1 MIAKYL
7 KLLGPGFAVAATGV
21 GAGDL
26 VAASV
31 AGAKYGTVILWAAIF
46 GALIK
51 FALNE
56 GVSRWQLAT
65 GTSILEGWVSKFHP
79 VVSWYFMVYLVLWSF
94 IVAAAL
100 ASACG
105 LAGHALYDGLSV
117 PAWAAIH
124 SVIAFLLV
132 YFGRY
137 NFFETL
143 MKIFIGMMFV
153 TVLACAWMVDPE
165 WSEILPALVVPAL
178 PDGSAKFLLGIL
190 WGVGGSV
197 TLLSYGYWIREKGWK
212 GKEYVEATRIDLG
225 TAYLFTGLF
234 AAAMMIVAAEVSPTL
249 VTGDRMALEVANR
262 IGELIGTTGKWTFL
276 IGFWGAVFTS
286 MLGVWQ
292 GVPYL
297 FADFASIRRE
307 KRGKSPL
314 PLDNSS
320 LHYKVFLAYLAFPP
334 LLLLL
339 FGRPVWVVV
348 TYAIIGAFFMP
359 FLAGTALIMN
369 NRRDWV
375 GELKNGWLMN
385 GLLVVSLAV
394 FGYLCF
400 VELGDVIR

>member
-1 MIAKYL
+1 MNSKYF

-31 AGAKYGTVILWAAIF
+31 AGARYGTIILWAGVF
-46 GALIK
+46 GAIIK

-65 GTSILEGWVSKFHP
+65 GTTVLEGWVSKFHP
-79 VVSWYFMVYLVLWSF
+79 AVSWYFMVYLVLWSF

-105 LAGHALYDGLSV
+105 LAGHALYGGLSV
-117 PAWAAIH
+117 PAWATIH

-153 TVLACAWMVDPE
+153 TVLACAWMVDPA
-165 WSEILPALVVPAL
+165 WSEILPSLVVPAL
-178 PDGSAKFLLGIL
+178 PEGSAKFLLGVL
-190 WGVGGSV
+190 GGVGGSV

-212 GKEYVEATRIDLG
+212 GKESLPATQLDLG

-234 AAAMMIVAAEVSPTL
+234 AVAMMIVAAEVSPTL

-276 IGFWGAVFTS
+276 VGFWGAVFTS

-297 FADFASIRRE
+297 FADFVSM
-307 KRGKSPL
+307 RGWKHGATVVPVSTTSRAYRWYL
-314 PLDNSS
+314 
-320 LHYKVFLAYLAFPP
+320 VYLAFPP
-334 LLLLL
+334 LVLLL
-339 FGRPVWVVV
+339 FGKPVWIVM
-348 TYAIIGAFFMP
+348 TYAIVGAFFMP
-359 FLAGTALIMN
+359 FLAGMLLWMN
-369 NRRDWV
+369 NRKSWV
-375 GELKNGWLMN
+375 GDAKNPWRLN
-385 GLLVVSLAV
+385 ALLLISLGV
-394 FGYLCF
+394 FGYLCV
-400 VELGDVIR
+400 VEITDALQ

>member
-1 MIAKYL
+1 MNFKYL

-31 AGAKYGTVILWAAIF
+31 AGAKYGTMILWAGVF
-46 GALIK
+46 GAIIK
-51 FALNE
+51 FVLNE
-56 GVSRWQLAT
+56 AVSRWQLAT
-65 GTSILEGWVSKFHP
+65 GTTILEGWVEKFHP
-79 VVSWYFMVYLVLWSF
+79 VVSWYFMLYLVLWSF

-117 PAWAAIH
+117 PVWAAIH
-124 SVIAFLLV
+124 SVLAFLLV

-143 MKIFIGMMFV
+143 MKIFIGMMFI
-153 TVLACAWMVDPE
+153 TVLACAWMVGPE

-178 PDGSAKFLLGIL
+178 PDGSAKFLLGVL
-190 WGVGGSV
+190 GGVGGSV

-212 GKEYVEATRIDLG
+212 GKEYTETTRIDLG

-249 VTGDRMALEVANR
+249 VTGNRMALEVSNR
-262 IGELIGTTGKWTFL
+262 IGEVTGPAGQWTFL

-297 FADFASIRRE
+297 FADFVSIRRE
-307 KRGKSPL
+307 NRGRSPL
-314 PLDNSS
+314 PPDNSS
-320 LHYKVFLAYLAFPP
+320 LHYRLFLGYLSFPP

-348 TYAIIGAFFMP
+348 IYAIIGAFFMP
-359 FLAGTALIMN
+359 FLAGTVLIMN

-375 GELKNGWLMN
+375 GNLKNGWMTNSL
-385 GLLVVSLAV
+385 LLVSLII
-394 FGYLCF
+394 FGYLCLT
-400 VELGDVIR
+400 EIRDALQ

>member
-1 MIAKYL
+1 MNSKYL

-31 AGAKYGTVILWAAIF
+31 AGARYGTIILWAGVF
-46 GALIK
+46 GAIIK
-51 FALNE
+51 FGLNE

-65 GTSILEGWVSKFHP
+65 GTTILEGWVSKFHP
-79 VVSWYFMVYLVLWSF
+79 IVSWYFMLYLVLWSF

-117 PAWAAIH
+117 PAWAVIH
-124 SVIAFLLV
+124 SMTAFLLV

-143 MKIFIGMMFV
+143 MKIFIGMMFF

-165 WSEILPALVVPAL
+165 WSKILPALVVPAL
-178 PDGSAKFLLGIL
+178 PDGSAKFLLGVL
-190 WGVGGSV
+190 GGVGGSV

-212 GKEYVEATRIDLG
+212 GKEYTQVTRIDLG

-262 IGELIGTTGKWTFL
+262 IGELVGTTAKWTFL

-297 FADFASIRRE
+297 FADFVSIRRE
-307 KRGKSPL
+307 NRGESPL

-348 TYAIIGAFFMP
+348 IYAITGAFFMP

-369 NRRDWV
+369 NRRNWV
-375 GELKNGWLMN
+375 GELKNGWVMN

-400 VELGDVIR
+400 VELGEAIR